1 MLEPQLKFFPSGF
14 VISKSHPILG
24 ASPDAK
30 VIDPGCLETF
40 GLAEVKCPYKVA
52 NVAPID
58 ACSDPKLCMEKTGTD
73 TCQLKKNH
81 EYYAQVQGQMGV
93 TGCRWCDFILYTRKG
108 IYTKSGF

>member
-1 MLEPQLKFFPSGF
+1 MWA
-14 VISKSHPILG
+14 PILG

-58 ACSDPKLCMEKTGTD
+58 ACSDPKFCMEKTGTV